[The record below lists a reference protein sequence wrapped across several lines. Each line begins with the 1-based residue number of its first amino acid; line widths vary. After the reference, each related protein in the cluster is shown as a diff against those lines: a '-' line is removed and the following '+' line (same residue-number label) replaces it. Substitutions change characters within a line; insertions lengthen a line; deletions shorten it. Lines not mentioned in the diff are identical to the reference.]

1 MSDEDEEQAAGL
13 KKCLSRTTMQIK
25 PAAKTHVVD
34 GDDADDADADDDGDD
49 ADADGDAAD
58 DGDDADAN
66 DDDRV
71 STNMTSNSLW

>member
-49 ADADGDAAD
+49 ADADAD
-58 DGDDADAN
+58 DDDADAN